1 LYGGLKTQGGTT
13 DKYTNLN
20 KLHNREVR
28 ERYQAK
34 LG

>member
-1 LYGGLKTQGGTT
+1 LYGGLKTQEGTT
-13 DKYTNLN
+13 DKYTNLD
-20 KLHNREVR
+20 KLHKKEVK